1 MVKIAKDQGL
11 LTVAVTVTI
20 SGNKL
25 KTVDLQT
32 KVTLPPNMSPR
43 IWLFL
48 SFERN
53 QSLYTT

>member
-20 SGNKL
+20 SWNKL

-32 KVTLPPNMSPR
+32 KVTLPPNMSAR

>member
-20 SGNKL
+20 SGNEL

-32 KVTLPPNMSPR
+32 KLPYHQ
-43 IWLFL
+43 I
-48 SFERN
+48 
-53 QSLYTT
+53 

>member
-32 KVTLPPNMSPR
+32 KVTLPPNMSAR
-43 IWLFL
+43 I
-48 SFERN
+48 
-53 QSLYTT
+53 